1 MKTFTSDD
9 GQKWEEVENDY
20 YSMDGRRVIRPIQ
33 VPKWK
38 VLGPTKYLSDYKTG
52 IEIYVYGKNTE
63 PQAQLIKDW
72 ISAGMAYVI
81 GETGKHQSYV
91 VAMDKARNAIQKDSE

>member
-1 MKTFTSDD
+1 MKTFTDEN
-9 GQKWEEVENDY
+9 GQKFERVDY
-20 YSMDGRRVIRPIQ
+20 GGKLNGKDIVIRPIQ
-33 VPKWK
+33 EAKWK
-38 VLGPTKYLSDYKTG
+38 ITSDISFKTPTSDYQVIQ
-52 IEIYVYGKNTE
+52 IELDVTE
-63 PQAQLIKDW
+63 AQAQLIKDW